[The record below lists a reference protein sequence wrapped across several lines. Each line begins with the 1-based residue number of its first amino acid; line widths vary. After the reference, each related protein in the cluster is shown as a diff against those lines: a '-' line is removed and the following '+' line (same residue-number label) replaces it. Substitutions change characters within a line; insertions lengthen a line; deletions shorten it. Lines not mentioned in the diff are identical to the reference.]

1 MKKDETPESKP
12 KAPKPKPAP
21 KKNRHQELME
31 HAIELVQEEAQ
42 TAGSI
47 TFSPRCIL
55 LATLPHRDP
64 GNLPIFLRTN
74 GNYTLSIEPGSKLNP
89 DRISATPLGYPF
101 GSIPRLVIA
110 WITTEAVRTKSQEIG
125 LGDNLADFL
134 RQLDLGNHGGPRGDI
149 TRLRNQ
155 MDRLFASRI
164 GFFHAGEKRDDL
176 GYLRLI
182 ERRSYFWENKRNEQ
196 EDPKHATVTLT
207 SEFYREIIERPVP
220 LDLRVIHAL
229 KQSSLALDIYA
240 WLTYRMS
247 YLKKPTL
254 IPWAALQLQFGSD
267 YSRMR
272 AFKENFLKQL
282 AAVKLLYS
290 HARFSTDSK
299 KGITLYPSRP
309 QVLKS
314 F

>member
-1 MKKDETPESKP
+1 M
-12 KAPKPKPAP
+12 
-21 KKNRHQELME
+21 
-31 HAIELVQEEAQ
+31 
-42 TAGSI
+42 
-47 TFSPRCIL
+47 
-55 LATLPHRDP
+55 
-64 GNLPIFLRTN
+64 
-74 GNYTLSIEPGSKLNP
+74 
-89 DRISATPLGYPF
+89 
-101 GSIPRLVIA
+101 
-110 WITTEAVRTKSQEIG
+110 
-125 LGDNLADFL
+125 
-134 RQLDLGNHGGPRGDI
+134 
-149 TRLRNQ
+149 
-155 MDRLFASRI
+155 
-164 GFFHAGEKRDDL
+164 
-176 GYLRLI
+176 
-182 ERRSYFWENKRNEQ
+182 
-196 EDPKHATVTLT
+196 TLT